1 MRRLIGFVLKLLLV
15 LVLLTGAGVG
25 YAWWHTDRALARR
38 IELPDA
44 QLVVDG
50 SPEQVERGRHLAAT
64 RGCTE
69 CHGPALA
76 GAVMVDEQPV
86 GRLVAPNLTRGGI
99 GRHYDARTF
108 EHAIRHAVAFDGT
121 PLLVMPAQ
129 DYIGLGDDDVAA
141 LVAYL
146 QSLPPVRNRLP
157 DSAPAVLPRVL
168 FALGRMPLLPAL
180 TLDHAQVGPAQAPA
194 AAVDAEYGRYV
205 AQTCIGC
212 HGPGLS
218 GGRVP
223 GTPPQFP
230 PARNIT
236 PDATGIG
243 GWSEADFVRAMR
255 EGKRPDGAPIDPFM
269 PWKSF
274 AAMTDVE
281 MAALWAYLQSV
292 PARPAGNR

>member
-1 MRRLIGFVLKLLLV
+1 
-15 LVLLTGAGVG
+15 
-25 YAWWHTDRALARR
+25 
-38 IELPDA
+38 
-44 QLVVDG
+44 
-50 SPEQVERGRHLAAT
+50 
-64 RGCTE
+64 
-69 CHGPALA
+69 
-76 GAVMVDEQPV
+76 
-86 GRLVAPNLTRGGI
+86 
-99 GRHYDARTF
+99 
-108 EHAIRHAVAFDGT
+108 
-121 PLLVMPAQ
+121 
-129 DYIGLGDDDVAA
+129 
-141 LVAYL
+141 
-146 QSLPPVRNRLP
+146 
-157 DSAPAVLPRVL
+157 VLPRVL